1 MFLSAHKQAQSGKCT
16 YNVCGPTNVLG
27 PLGSMEQVGHILRPQ
42 LLKLQ
47 ARTLPACV
55 AKCTTL
61 YYQLQQKQQKQVK
74 NCYGV
79 HSSRRHGWQSGVG
92 GYSESPTISQRVDV
106 GGRLEFSWLTTMD
119 YIWRTLDHI
128 SMSQYERSAFRQ
140 GAMFSRTGIF
150 WMFVHCSFC
159 HLRYVIPHP
168 WHRSGTPGGAS
179 HPLHF
184 ASCIAS
190 KLRRADLESCWQ
202 GAHFKGW
209 ETLGEEKNEQL
220 MINYRP
226 MLAASLLYFL
236 YIFFA
241 RPGNWKRSQCCEF
254 CGFEDSCCRHPA
266 VNIMVQMYKL
276 LFTANHIVPWHTFAF
291 FISSVIWININIFNW
306 IQLSQLVRSMATSP
320 WRSPPP
326 LTLIWATPSATWCQ
340 KMASCEEGEE
350 KTFVAFDSHGERRND
365 RYTVDI
371 ISQIIW
377 YLYMILIKYIINDI
391 IIWILTR

>member
-1 MFLSAHKQAQSGKCT
+1 MYYIVLPTSAETAETSEELPWVPFQPTPWLAKWCWWVQRKPDHFAT
-16 YNVCGPTNVLG
+16 CGCWR
-27 PLGSMEQVGHILRPQ
+27 PLGVLTR
-42 LLKLQ
+42 
-47 ARTLPACV
+47 
-55 AKCTTL
+55 
-61 YYQLQQKQQKQVK
+61 
-74 NCYGV
+74 
-79 HSSRRHGWQSGVG
+79 
-92 GYSESPTISQRVDV
+92 
-106 GGRLEFSWLTTMD
+106 SWLTTMD

-220 MINYRP
+220 MINYRL
-226 MLAASLLYFL
+226 MLAASLLYFI

-276 LFTANHIVPWHTFAF
+276 LFTANHIVP
-291 FISSVIWININIFNW
+291 
-306 IQLSQLVRSMATSP
+306 
-320 WRSPPP
+320 
-326 LTLIWATPSATWCQ
+326 
-340 KMASCEEGEE
+340 
-350 KTFVAFDSHGERRND
+350 
-365 RYTVDI
+365 
-371 ISQIIW
+371 
-377 YLYMILIKYIINDI
+377 
-391 IIWILTR
+391 